1 MNTPSTK
8 STMVYAVA
16 VLAAFP
22 ASSNLDDMFARYYSQ
37 DIYQQ
42 QFADSTLVPCSVLN
56 RRSDILQAIE
66 ALRKE
71 YANPDWDGYG
81 ANPVNERSIESAAQ
95 FVNALPETIE
105 EPYVGC
111 DADGFVYLEW
121 YHDPA
126 NQCLITFSDDGQI
139 ICNLASNNITHDR
152 TYPFDEALNVY
163 KMIQKVAHA

>member
-56 RRSDILQAIE
+56 RRSDILQAIKDLPRE
-66 ALRKE
+66 FGL
-71 YANPDWDGYG
+71 PDWDGYG
-81 ANPVNERSIESAAQ
+81 ANAVLIRSIEYAAQ
-95 FVNALPETIE
+95 FANALPETIE
-105 EPYVGC
+105 VPHVGC
-111 DADGFVYLEW
+111 DADGFVCLEW
-121 YHDPA
+121 YHDSS

-139 ICNLASNNITHDR
+139 ICNLVSNNIPHDHA
-152 TYPFDEALNVY
+152 YQFDEAPDVC